1 MCQQQPGDACQEGP
15 TFCSFLLLLL
25 HLGDVTSCLLLS
37 QLREKGLEERRGSHY
52 SRNFPEQ
59 SPTTSLFPLS
69 ASSFSPQ
76 NRCLFHHQ
84 LLYSSFYLNLFSI
97 SPSLSPLPQAS
108 FLAAPLHPLFL
119 PPALH
124 SPVRASFT
132 FPPPRLSYSVIR
144 QLFFPGSVLFRA
156 D

>member
-76 NRCLFHHQ
+76 NRCLFHHR

-97 SPSLSPLPQAS
+97 SPSLSP
-108 FLAAPLHPLFL
+108 
-119 PPALH
+119 
-124 SPVRASFT
+124 
-132 FPPPRLSYSVIR
+132 PPPSIFPCSSLAPTFSSSCSA
-144 QLFFPGSVLFRA
+144 QPCESLFHFPASPSLLFRHTSA
-156 D
+156 VFPRKCFI